1 MIYNQNMAQQYNRNK
16 VLTASPAELTLLL
29 YEGAIKFCNIAAVA
43 IEKNDMEKAHTNI
56 VKAEMII
63 EEFQATL
70 NHKYPVA
77 EDFDKLYKYIYGLLV
92 DANMRKDL
100 EILEQ
105 ATNELRGMRDTW
117 HMETTNYLQ
126 IMIDSLEKKKKVLQD
141 IVDYNIQQENILQE
155 KEFDG
160 DIFQKNM
167 EEKSACIDILNSLD
181 EGFQSVYDRVRDDI
195 QMYKQNYKDDI
206 QRLQELIREVS
217 SLSATIQAQE
227 SRNKLQIERKFRQLR
242 EETKTAKRSVS
253 MANKYYQNM
262 SRVSNEPQFMD
273 KKK

>member
-63 EEFQATL
+63 EEFQVTL

-117 HMETTNYLQ
+117 
-126 IMIDSLEKKKKVLQD
+126 
-141 IVDYNIQQENILQE
+141 
-155 KEFDG
+155 KEV
-160 DIFQKNM
+160 M
-167 EEKSACIDILNSLD
+167 
-181 EGFQSVYDRVRDDI
+181 
-195 QMYKQNYKDDI
+195 
-206 QRLQELIREVS
+206 
-217 SLSATIQAQE
+217 
-227 SRNKLQIERKFRQLR
+227 
-242 EETKTAKRSVS
+242 KRAGS
-253 MANKYYQNM
+253 K
-262 SRVSNEPQFMD
+262 
-273 KKK
+273 